1 MFGDIDVPPE
11 VFEFGGKAAGVGL
24 LLIAVLLFIQGY
36 RRLFFL
42 VGGVG
47 GLIGYVVSG
56 LVAPFAI
63 EYIDER
69 ELVLVCV
76 GLFFF
81 LAFQLSKTTIRIMGS
96 MIVFLVIMMVL
107 RVFAAIFSIDFEQDF
122 GNLGAGIIAII
133 AFFSRMDIRDRLP
146 MLMSAVLSAACCLAA
161 IHLLRGGIISGIDLT
176 APRSSSFVVVMTILS
191 MEVQNR
197 DLRLWT
203 EMKLRKEVE
212 KELVKE
218 GAIEK
223 KSIFKR
229 LFGTEKWKKETGMPP
244 NDRLSLEKLHAKLNP
259 NDTAPMTHKERIRE
273 LKKSRR

>member
-1 MFGDIDVPPE
+1 MFGDIEIPPE
-11 VFEFGGKAAGVGL
+11 VFEFGGKAAGAGL
-24 LLIAVLLFIQGY
+24 FLIAALLFIQGY

-47 GLIGYVVSG
+47 ALIGYVIGG
-56 LVAPFAI
+56 LVAPFAVDYVEPRMLI
-63 EYIDER
+63 TGCA
-69 ELVLVCV
+69 V
-76 GLFFF
+76 LFFL
-81 LAFQLSKTTIRIMGS
+81 LAFQISKTMVRIMGS
-96 MIVFLVIMMVL
+96 MIVFLAMMMVL

-161 IHLLRGGIISGIDLT
+161 VHLLRGGIISGIDLT

-203 EMKLRKEVE
+203 EMKLRQEVE

-218 GAIEK
+218 GIIEK

-244 NDRLSLEKLHAKLNP
+244 NDRLSLEKLHAKYHP
-259 NDTAPMTHKERIRE
+259 NDNAPMTHKERIRE

>member
-1 MFGDIDVPPE
+1 MFGDIEVPME
-11 VFEFGGKAAGVGL
+11 AFEFGGKAAGAGL
-24 LLIAVLLFIQGY
+24 MLIAVLLFIQGY

-56 LVAPFAI
+56 LLVPFVG
-63 EYIDER
+63 EYIDVR
-69 ELVLVCV
+69 YFVPLCV
-76 GLFFF
+76 GLCFI

-96 MIVFLVIMMVL
+96 MIVFLAMIMVL

-146 MLMSAVLSAACCLAA
+146 MLMSAVLSAACCVAA
-161 IHLLRGGIISGIDLT
+161 IHLMRGGIISGIDLT
-176 APRSSSFVVVMTILS
+176 APRSSSIVVVMTILS

-197 DLRLWT
+197 DLRIWT
-203 EMKLRKEVE
+203 EMKLRQEVE
-212 KELVKE
+212 KELVKD
-218 GAIEK
+218 GTLEK

-229 LFGTEKWKKETGMPP
+229 IFGTEKWKKETGMPP
-244 NDRLSLEKLHAKLNP
+244 TDRSSLEELHAKFHP
-259 NDTAPMTHKERIRE
+259 AKEAPMTHKDRIKQ

>member
-1 MFGDIDVPPE
+1 MFGDIEIPPE
-11 VFEFGGKAAGVGL
+11 VFEFGGKAAGAGL
-24 LLIAVLLFIQGY
+24 FLIAALLFIQGY

-47 GLIGYVVSG
+47 ALIGYVIGG
-56 LVAPFAI
+56 LVAPFAVDYVEPRMLI
-63 EYIDER
+63 TGCA
-69 ELVLVCV
+69 V
-76 GLFFF
+76 LFFL
-81 LAFQLSKTTIRIMGS
+81 LAFQISKTMVRIMGS
-96 MIVFLVIMMVL
+96 MIVFLAMMMVL

-161 IHLLRGGIISGIDLT
+161 VHLLRGGIISGIDLT

-203 EMKLRKEVE
+203 EMKLRQEVE
-212 KELVKE
+212 KELVQE
-218 GAIEK
+218 GIIEK

-244 NDRLSLEKLHAKLNP
+244 DDRLSLEKLHAKYHP
-259 NDTAPMTHKERIRE
+259 NDNAPMTHKERIRE

>member
-11 VFEFGGKAAGVGL
+11 VFEFGGKAAGAGL

>member
-1 MFGDIDVPPE
+1 MFGDIEIPPE
-11 VFEFGGKAAGVGL
+11 VFEFGGKAAGAGL
-24 LLIAVLLFIQGY
+24 FLIAALLFIQGY

-47 GLIGYVVSG
+47 ALIGYVIGG
-56 LVAPFAI
+56 LVAPFAVDYVEPRMLI
-63 EYIDER
+63 TGCA
-69 ELVLVCV
+69 V
-76 GLFFF
+76 LFFL
-81 LAFQLSKTTIRIMGS
+81 LAFQISKTMVRIMGS
-96 MIVFLVIMMVL
+96 MIVFLAMMMLL

-161 IHLLRGGIISGIDLT
+161 VHLLRGGIISGIDLT

-203 EMKLRKEVE
+203 EMKLRQEVE

-218 GAIEK
+218 GIIEK

-244 NDRLSLEKLHAKLNP
+244 NDRLSLEKLHAKYHP
-259 NDTAPMTHKERIRE
+259 NDNAPMTHKERIRE

>member
-1 MFGDIDVPPE
+1 MFGDIEIPPE

-24 LLIAVLLFIQGY
+24 FLIAVLLFTQGY

-56 LVAPFAI
+56 LLAPFVT
-63 EYIDER
+63 EYIAER
-69 ELVLVCV
+69 ELVLLCV

-81 LAFQLSKTTIRIMGS
+81 LAFQLSKTTIRMMGS
-96 MIVFLVIMMVL
+96 MIVFLAIMMII

-146 MLMSAVLSAACCLAA
+146 MLMSAFLSAACCLAA

-203 EMKLRKEVE
+203 EMKLRQEVE

-218 GAIEK
+218 GVIEK

-244 NDRLSLEKLHAKLNP
+244 DDRVSLEKLHAKNNP
-259 NDTAPMTHKERIRE
+259 NDNAPMTHKERIRE